1 MTAKALEFPE
11 DCWYSDSDEWARVDG
26 AVVRVGVS
34 DYAQFELSDVVY
46 VELPEIGAS
55 LEAGQTFGIVE
66 SVKAVTDLITPISGK
81 VVEVNDGLDEYPE
94 WVNEDPYGRGW
105 IIAIAPEDLDAIEG
119 LLSAEAYRAQV
130 SSRADR

>member
-1 MTAKALEFPE
+1 MTEKTLEFPE
-11 DCWYSDSDEWARVDG
+11 DCRYSESDEWARVDG
-26 AVVRVGVS
+26 AIVRIGVS

-46 VELPEIGAS
+46 VELPEIGTS
-55 LEAGQTFGIVE
+55 LEAGETFGVVE
-66 SVKAVTDLITPISGK
+66 SVKAVSDLITPISGK

-105 IIAIAPEDLDAIEG
+105 IVAIAPGDLDAIEG